1 MASSHE
7 SQQRF
12 GFKQVAVKPTPLK
25 QLERK
30 MVHSS
35 DASMVVRDF
44 TQGGPIPKLG
54 PFAEE
59 RTGGPIRQ
67 SSHMLSSSREQR

>member
-1 MASSHE
+1 
-7 SQQRF
+7 
-12 GFKQVAVKPTPLK
+12 
-25 QLERK
+25 
-30 MVHSS
+30 MVLSS

-59 RTGGPIRQ
+59 RTGGPMRL